1 MCSQSLA
8 IHSRTWG
15 IHGGKGEDCTAPVIK
30 ITILFEDRREK
41 EGRRGG
47 VPYVDDILRISKKT
61 IQDFCSN
68 TCMSIVVRN
77 KPLVIG
83 D

>member
-15 IHGGKGEDCTAPVIK
+15 IHGGKGEDCAAPVIK
-30 ITILFEDRREK
+30 ITIFEDRREG
-41 EGRRGG
+41 EGGRERGG
-47 VPYVDDILRISKKT
+47 VPEKLYVDDILRISQKT

-68 TCMSIVVRN
+68 T
-77 KPLVIG
+77 
-83 D
+83 